1 MSDNDPGT
9 RALEVMRD
17 ALADEKLPE
26 LPWDAIEQ
34 KLEARIAEDE
44 QARASRALPRIGR
57 GARVGLAL
65 CAAAAAVIAVASF
78 GARSKNDAP
87 AGFAVRW
94 RAPET
99 IAFLAGSES
108 ERDLSLLRPGDG
120 VEAGEAPLTLVQR
133 GIVRVTLAPGA
144 RATVVA
150 AASEA
155 GDALVLGLERG
166 SLRADVTP
174 RKTAEGLVET
184 FAVDVGRTRVAAHGT
199 AFTVV
204 RGNDDVFVDLEH
216 GAVAV
221 GPAGRPG
228 VTTGRLLVGRA
239 RASFSLD
246 GGETA
251 RMLAV
256 DDAPPAPPAPV
267 ETTPPP
273 KPAIAPPPPSV
284 AERPHLHAPDR
295 PDAPPVPPA
304 PAPTPSVEP
313 EAPPAPKPAP
323 VLTRASVQAGLSGCF
338 ETHYRGGD
346 PSVRLSV
353 AATVTVSLDPEGAVS
368 SVRFDPPLE
377 PQFMQCVFNS
387 LRPGKFL
394 GTTGPL
400 AVPFQ
405 LGQ

>member
-1 MSDNDPGT
+1 MSENDPGT
-9 RALEVMRD
+9 RALEVMRG
-17 ALADEKLPE
+17 ALADERPPT

-34 KLEARIAEDE
+34 KLHARIDQDE

-57 GARVGLAL
+57 GARIGLAL

-78 GARSKNDAP
+78 GARSKNEAP

-99 IAFLAGSES
+99 IAFLPGSEF
-108 ERDLSLLRPGDG
+108 ERDLALLRIGDG

-150 AASEA
+150 AATEA
-155 GDALVLGLERG
+155 GDALVLSLERG

-174 RKTAEGLVET
+174 RKTSAGLVET

-204 RGNDDVFVDLEH
+204 RGSDDVLVDLEH

-228 VTTGRLLVGRA
+228 TTTGRLLVGRA

-246 GGETA
+246 GGEIA
-251 RMLAV
+251 RMLPV

-284 AERPHLHAPDR
+284 AERPLPHVPDR
-295 PDAPPVPPA
+295 PGAPPA
-304 PAPTPSVEP
+304 PPAPVEAPSVVP
-313 EAPPAPKPAP
+313 EAPPAPAP
-323 VLTRASVQAGLSGCF
+323 VLTRASVHAGLSGCF

-353 AATVTVSLDPEGAVS
+353 AATVNVSLDAEGAVS

-377 PQFMQCVFNS
+377 PRFMQCVFAS
-387 LRPGKFL
+387 LRPGKFV
-394 GTTGPL
+394 GTSGPVS
-400 AVPFQ
+400 VPFQ

>member
-1 MSDNDPGT
+1 MSENDPGT
-9 RALEVMRD
+9 RALEVMRG
-17 ALADEKLPE
+17 ALADERPPA

-34 KLEARIAEDE
+34 KLHARIDQDE

-57 GARVGLAL
+57 GARIGLAL

-78 GARSKNDAP
+78 GARSKNEAP

-99 IAFLAGSES
+99 IAFLPGSEF
-108 ERDLSLLRPGDG
+108 ERDLALLRIGDG

-150 AASEA
+150 AATEA
-155 GDALVLGLERG
+155 GDALVLSLERG

-174 RKTAEGLVET
+174 RKTSAGLVET

-204 RGNDDVFVDLEH
+204 RGSDDVLVDLEH

-228 VTTGRLLVGRA
+228 TTTGRLLVGRA

-246 GGETA
+246 GGEIA
-251 RMLAV
+251 RMLPV

-284 AERPHLHAPDR
+284 AERPLPHVPDR
-295 PDAPPVPPA
+295 PGAPPA
-304 PAPTPSVEP
+304 PPAHVEAPSVVP
-313 EAPPAPKPAP
+313 EAPPAPAP
-323 VLTRASVQAGLSGCF
+323 VLTRASVHAGLSGCF

-353 AATVTVSLDPEGAVS
+353 AATVNVSLDVEGAVS

-377 PQFMQCVFNS
+377 PRFMQCVFAS
-387 LRPGKFL
+387 LRPGKFV
-394 GTTGPL
+394 GTSGPVS
-400 AVPFQ
+400 VPFQ

>member
-9 RALEVMRD
+9 RALEVMRG
-17 ALADEKLPE
+17 ALADERPPA

-34 KLEARIAEDE
+34 KLDERIDQEE

-57 GARVGLAL
+57 GARIGLAL

-78 GARSKNDAP
+78 GARSKHEAP

-99 IAFLAGSES
+99 IAFLPGSES
-108 ERDLSLLRPGDG
+108 ERDLALLRPGDG

-150 AASEA
+150 AATEA

-174 RKTAEGLVET
+174 RKTSAGLVET

-204 RGNDDVFVDLEH
+204 RGSDDVLVDLEH

-228 VTTGRLLVGRA
+228 TTTGRLLVGRA

-246 GGETA
+246 GGEIA
-251 RMLAV
+251 RMLSV
-256 DDAPPAPPAPV
+256 EDAPPAPPAPV

-273 KPAIAPPPPSV
+273 KPVITPPPPSV
-284 AERPHLHAPDR
+284 AERLLPHVPDR
-295 PDAPPVPPA
+295 PDAPPLPPA
-304 PAPTPSVEP
+304 PVEAPSVVP
-313 EAPPAPKPAP
+313 EAPPAPAPAP
-323 VLTRASVQAGLSGCF
+323 VLTRASVHAGLSGCF

-353 AATVTVSLDPEGAVS
+353 AATVTVSLDTEGAVS

-377 PQFMQCVFNS
+377 PRFMQCVFAA
-387 LRPGKFL
+387 LRPGKFV
-394 GTTGPL
+394 GTSGPV

>member
-9 RALEVMRD
+9 RALEVMRG
-17 ALADEKLPE
+17 ALADEKTPE
-26 LPWDAIEQ
+26 LPWDVIEQ
-34 KLEARIAEDE
+34 KLDERIDQDE
-44 QARASRALPRIGR
+44 QARVSRALPRIGR
-57 GARVGLAL
+57 GARIGLAS

-78 GARSKNDAP
+78 GARSKNEPP

-99 IAFLAGSES
+99 IAFLAGSEF

-150 AASEA
+150 AATEA

-174 RKTAEGLVET
+174 RKTSEGLVET

-204 RGNDDVFVDLEH
+204 RGNDDVLVDLEH

-246 GGETA
+246 GGEIA
-251 RMLAV
+251 RMLPV
-256 DDAPPAPPAPV
+256 EGAPAEPPAPV

-273 KPAIAPPPPSV
+273 KPAIAPPLPSV
-284 AERPHLHAPDR
+284 AERPQPHVHDR
-295 PDAPPVPPA
+295 PDAPPAPPPPA
-304 PAPTPSVEP
+304 ATPSVVP
-313 EAPPAPKPAP
+313 EVPPAPKPEP
-323 VLTRASVQAGLSGCF
+323 VLTRASVHAGLSGCF
-338 ETHYRGGD
+338 ETYYRGGD

-353 AATVTVSLDPEGAVS
+353 ASTVTVSLDPEGAVS

-377 PQFMQCVFNS
+377 PRFMQCVFDS
-387 LRPGKFL
+387 LRPGKFV
-394 GTTGPL
+394 GTNGPV